1 MTSRVPPTRCVR
13 GLTHTLWRCSWLAM
27 PMLMSCGSDDGR
39 YAAWIS
45 FDVGLLI
52 LCALLS
58 ALVSAA
64 LTALF
69 SRTTDRRHLALSWL
83 IGFVLTLI
91 SVVVIMNAVTH
102 YPVFVVESVF
112 PFP

>member
-1 MTSRVPPTRCVR
+1 MTASSNRLSRLLAACSLATCSLLALPT
-13 GLTHTLWRCSWLAM
+13 LS
-27 PMLMSCGSDDGR
+27 SCGSDDGR
-39 YAAWIS
+39 YAAWVS

-69 SRTTDRRHLALSWL
+69 ARTNDRRHLILSWL
-83 IGFVLTLI
+83 IGFLLALI

-102 YPVFVVESVF
+102 YPVFVVETVF

>member
-1 MTSRVPPTRCVR
+1 MTLGAPSIRYIQWLAR
-13 GLTHTLWRCSWLAM
+13 TLWRCSLLTL
-27 PMLMSCGSDDGR
+27 PTLVSCGSDDGR
-39 YAAWIS
+39 YAAWVS

-69 SRTTDRRHLALSWL
+69 SRTNDRRHLALSWL